1 MKFFQQTLTAELIYS
16 VMNSNSTWDEM
27 EPAGTVCSNIC
38 AAVPRPSWTN
48 THNKISLCLRKYF
61 FFFFFFLWNE
71 HKVCQ
76 TGSAKL
82 IFNDNRKQ
90 KYFHW
95 L

>member
-61 FFFFFFLWNE
+61 FFFFSFYEMNTKCVRLDLPN
-71 HKVCQ
+71 
-76 TGSAKL
+76 
-82 IFNDNRKQ
+82 
-90 KYFHW
+90 
-95 L
+95 